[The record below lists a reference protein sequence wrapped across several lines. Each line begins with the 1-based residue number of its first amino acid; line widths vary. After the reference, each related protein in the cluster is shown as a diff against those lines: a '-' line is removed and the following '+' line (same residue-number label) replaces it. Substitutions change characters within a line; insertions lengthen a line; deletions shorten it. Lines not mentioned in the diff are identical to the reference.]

1 MLKKFPWRQRTKHR
15 TPTTKNRKFVI
26 TFNEL
31 GTPVKYPDE
40 RIILISQNSSMHI
53 TYTLSTD
60 KRLQTKNNRSLED
73 NIFIIKKTR
82 FFGLQHKRTP
92 S

>member
-15 TPTTKNRKFVI
+15 TPTTKNGKFVI

-40 RIILISQNSSMHI
+40 RIIPISQNSSMHI
-53 TYTLSTD
+53 TYTQIHIEAWGGSVWLPRKLRMSA
-60 KRLQTKNNRSLED
+60 KRWCLGE
-73 NIFIIKKTR
+73 
-82 FFGLQHKRTP
+82 
-92 S
+92 